1 MSALADPVDALADAF
16 FGALEAGS
24 VEGVLACYAPDA
36 RIWHNFDRITLGPS
50 ENVAGLETLFGN
62 FLRRRYVEVRRQP
75 TPAGFV
81 QQHILRLEQA
91 DGTVIDWP
99 GCIVCEVRDGLIAR
113 LDEYVDIGQLAAGG

>member
-1 MSALADPVDALADAF
+1 QLSRRGREHRRRHRLRLCRGEPRDAGQHAGRGGGGMSALADPVDALADAF

-62 FLRRRYVEVRRQP
+62 FLRRRYVEVR
-75 TPAGFV
+75 
-81 QQHILRLEQA
+81 
-91 DGTVIDWP
+91 
-99 GCIVCEVRDGLIAR
+99 
-113 LDEYVDIGQLAAGG
+113 